1 MPPRPPASAL
11 DREERE
17 AIRELRERLGGCARK
32 LVRDTKKMV
41 QELRCEL
48 SAINHAMRRLECLR
62 RKKAA

>member
-32 LVRDTKKMV
+32 LVRDSKKMV
-41 QELRCEL
+41 RELRCEL
-48 SAINHAMRRLECLR
+48 AAIDRAIRELERLH
-62 RKKAA
+62 RKKEA